1 MRMVLFGI
9 LVFTQISK
17 VCAEVVFLHVS
28 ESQSVELSCPI
39 TEQSTHLHLY
49 HHNTHSQST
58 LLSLSRGEHPR
69 VSPKHRGRVDLY
81 GGLYS
86 AQVNVT
92 LLDLESDDTG
102 LYLWEITE
110 DNSSKHFI
118 DDQKIFLL
126 VESEEKL
133 CPCSSV
139 YPLVL
144 FTISAATVLILLI
157 ICGLGIAHFVKPI
170 DCPPNQHHRLR
181 GPSSVYMEMSRKPQ
195 TVSENISDQ
204 ISHLEEVSFP
214 VYANPNYR
222 QPQENYYACPRQ
234 LKMGD

>member
-126 VESEEKL
+126 VESE
-133 CPCSSV
+133 
-139 YPLVL
+139 
-144 FTISAATVLILLI
+144 ATVLILLI